1 MTASRTSG
9 RPIKREP
16 AMLENIG
23 TSELLVVGFIVF
35 LFFGPKKFPEMGNN
49 LGKGIREFKNAFRG
63 VQDGIQDAMKIDQQ

>member
-1 MTASRTSG
+1 MRASRTSG
-9 RPIKREP
+9 KLIKREP

-35 LFFGPKKFPEMGNN
+35 LFFGPKKFPEMGKN